1 MIDIK
6 IKPKKDGHYLVK
18 FYNKNMPEYD
28 CIEIVFRDFIN
39 GEWDNPIYN
48 YKGDG
53 YELIGW
59 FDNK

>member
-6 IKPKKDGHYLVK
+6 QNPTKDGHYLVK
-18 FYNKNMPEYD
+18 FYNKNMPEHD
-28 CIEIVFRDFIN
+28 CTEIVYRNFIN

-53 YELIGW
+53 YELVGW
-59 FDNK
+59 YDTE